1 MGEEQGTQEVEE
13 HKEEIELLK
22 FTLLNTK
29 KQLKEF
35 ESIVEKSC
43 EEQKSAMK
51 HVIHLTKEI
60 DLREQ
65 KIESLSSE
73 IESYEAVKVK
83 NKQEQEFLTCRIVK
97 LEQEEQNSKTAQN
110 LYLQQVATL
119 EDSLESTN
127 ITNRGLSSQ
136 IKLCEEKKAEQIEL
150 HEADK
155 VKIKQEHEFL
165 TRRIVELEQKEQ
177 NNRTRQDLFLQE
189 AADLKNDLE
198 STNTKNLSLSSQIK
212 SYEEV
217 NGEHERFVNELQS
230 SLKRNDQLSI
240 DIESFR
246 IIEEEHKHLTER
258 VSHLIQ
264 NNSRLEKELQ
274 LSVQNNT
281 ALSFKIQDHEAKRD
295 SLKSMNLV
303 QKLEGE
309 NGNIQHQKLASLT
322 ITGSLTSEERIK
334 KYLYPLVDKAEIELD
349 HEIPN
354 DIIQGI
360 YDALLSVVRTERES
374 SPIIDREELESIL
387 EEVCQEY
394 DEETWF
400 QIQEA
405 FFVALEVES
414 ENWQSSTHNST
425 TQ

>member
-1 MGEEQGTQEVEE
+1 MG
-13 HKEEIELLK
+13 
-22 FTLLNTK
+22 
-29 KQLKEF
+29 KEF

-65 KIESLSSE
+65 KIESMGSE

-97 LEQEEQNSKTAQN
+97 LEQEEQNSKTARN
-110 LYLQQVATL
+110 LFLQQVATL

-155 VKIKQEHEFL
+155 VKIEQEQESLTCRISEF
-165 TRRIVELEQKEQ
+165 EQEKR
-177 NNRTRQDLFLQE
+177 NNRTEQDLVLQE

-230 SLKRNDQLSI
+230 SLERNDQLSI

-246 IIEEEHKHLTER
+246 I
-258 VSHLIQ
+258 
-264 NNSRLEKELQ
+264 
-274 LSVQNNT
+274 
-281 ALSFKIQDHEAKRD
+281 
-295 SLKSMNLV
+295 
-303 QKLEGE
+303 
-309 NGNIQHQKLASLT
+309 
-322 ITGSLTSEERIK
+322 
-334 KYLYPLVDKAEIELD
+334 
-349 HEIPN
+349 
-354 DIIQGI
+354 
-360 YDALLSVVRTERES
+360 
-374 SPIIDREELESIL
+374 
-387 EEVCQEY
+387 
-394 DEETWF
+394 
-400 QIQEA
+400 
-405 FFVALEVES
+405 
-414 ENWQSSTHNST
+414 
-425 TQ
+425 